1 MACWKITELIDFL
14 EPPFPP
20 IEGLARVFCELI
32 QNDPPPKPEPEEE
45 LEPPPP
51 NQEQGRVNGGPHF
64 NYP

>member
-1 MACWKITELIDFL
+1 MLEDRRELIDLL

-20 IEGLARVFCELI
+20 IEGLARIFCELI
-32 QNDPPPKPEPEEE
+32 QHDPSPEPEPEEE

-51 NQEQGRVNGGPHF
+51 NQEQGRVNGGPCF